1 MPNHKRAL
9 KLPMSDDGQPP
20 PKSRR
25 KPESRRDGA
34 GHIDRAYAADLQQ
47 LALQTVAPESQPFI
61 GGPRTEDDL
70 AEHLAEQ
77 AIETATSGEDHG
89 LDSFDIDAPEDLMS
103 PFRVVNAID
112 DEEEEEEEE
121 EE

>member
-1 MPNHKRAL
+1 M
-9 KLPMSDDGQPP
+9 
-20 PKSRR
+20 
-25 KPESRRDGA
+25 
-34 GHIDRAYAADLQQ
+34 DRAYAADLQELSQ
-47 LALQTVAPESQPFI
+47 KTVVPETKPFI
-61 GGPRTEDDL
+61 GSPHTDDDL

-89 LDSFDIDAPEDLMS
+89 LDSFDVDSPEDLMS

-121 EE
+121 

>member
-1 MPNHKRAL
+1 MKSPT
-9 KLPMSDDGQPP
+9 SDDGQPP

-25 KPESRRDGA
+25 GPESRRDGA
-34 GHIDRAYAADLQQ
+34 GHIDRAYAADLQE
-47 LALQTVAPESQPFI
+47 LALQTVASESQPFI

-112 DEEEEEEEE
+112 DEEEEEEE
-121 EE
+121 

>member
-9 KLPMSDDGQPP
+9 KSLPADDGQTSS
-20 PKSRR
+20 KSRK

-34 GHIDRAYAADLQQ
+34 GHMDRAYAADLQQ
-47 LALQTVAPESQPFI
+47 LGLQTVPRDSKPFI
-61 GGPRTEDDL
+61 GSPHTEDEM
-70 AEHLAEQ
+70 AEQLAEQ

-89 LDSFDIDAPEDLMS
+89 LDTFDLDAPEDVMS

-112 DEEEEEEEE
+112 PDEEEEEEE
-121 EE
+121 